1 MTNLDW
7 ILLTTTLLFI
17 IVYGVYKNHK
27 DKDIDGYLLG
37 NQSLPWYHVGLSV
50 MATQASAITFL
61 STTGQ
66 GFDDGMR
73 FVQFYFGLPLAMI
86 VLCVTSKNV
95 SMEKYEFSQHS
106 CFLFNEDFQREFQST
121 PLRLSFQRF
130 LVGISSGRISS
141 WVAWY

>member
-7 ILLTTTLLFI
+7 IFLSVTLLFI

-61 STTGQ
+61 SPCI
-66 GFDDGMR
+66 DCSLR
-73 FVQFYFGLPLAMI
+73 WIAYAHLALLI
-86 VLCVTSKNV
+86 VSQT
-95 SMEKYEFSQHS
+95 YEV
-106 CFLFNEDFQREFQST
+106 D
-121 PLRLSFQRF
+121 
-130 LVGISSGRISS
+130 
-141 WVAWY
+141 